1 MNGLQYALD
10 LIDRSFSSGI
20 SRARDETRSLDNAV
34 NTTNSGIGRLRNT
47 GQSVFG
53 SIATYAKTAGVAILA
68 ALSVGAVISFGKEIT
83 GITSKFE
90 GMENAIVF
98 ASGQEGAK
106 NMAFLDTTIKDLNLN
121 MESSYKGFQTL
132 TGSLKGTA
140 LEGQA
145 TRDIFEAVGIAAS
158 VMNLSAEQ
166 SEGAFLALSQMA
178 SKGKVSAEE
187 LRGQLGERIPGALG
201 IAARSMGMTQAQFNE
216 MLDSGKIMAE
226 DFLPKFSKEL
236 KNTFEGGLPAAMNS
250 MQSAINRQENALM
263 QFKLKTGEAFRP
275 LIIGVLDAGN
285 FLFGFLS
292 DMMNYTQPVKK
303 ALSAVA
309 EAFQPIIDAIK
320 NNGFIKLSGDTN
332 FAKLAMEGISGV
344 IRFLTPL
351 LELLFKIIGGV
362 ESAFNY
368 VRKALIENSMA
379 MYESGN
385 MAQFLSNIIG
395 ILTWVWELIAPAV
408 SYAGEILGV
417 VIGVVFKAVD
427 AILGVINAVLEWGKK
442 TVWVQRLLNAL
453 VGVVHSVF
461 KSIKDMA
468 VNILGGV
475 GDLLVGIFTLDTDK
489 IRSALS
495 KGFGAVKDT
504 AKLVPNIVKGAYE
517 GWNKELEK
525 PVQKAVKITT
535 QNKVITPAGIPPSSG
550 LATPGGKPATAL
562 DSQAG
567 GNIKGKKD
575 KTKNAL
581 SGTGTGGDGKKMIF
595 NIQSFVKELT
605 IKTTN
610 IKENPQEIKKI
621 LEQIFNEMIADIEIR
636 ANA

>member
-10 LIDRSFSSGI
+10 LIDRTFSGGI
-20 SRARDETRSLDNAV
+20 SRARNETRGLDNAV
-34 NTTNSGIGRLRNT
+34 NSANNGIGRLRGT
-47 GQSVFG
+47 GQNTFS
-53 SIATYAKTAGVAILA
+53 SLAQYAKTAGIAILA
-68 ALSVGAVISFGKEIT
+68 ALSVGAVINFGKEIT

-106 NMAFLDTTIKDLNLN
+106 NMSFLDTTIKDLNLN

-250 MQSAINRQENALM
+250 MQSAINRQENALT
-263 QFKLKTGEAFRP
+263 QFKLKTGETFRP

-292 DMMNYTQPVKK
+292 DMMNYTEPVRN
-303 ALSAVA
+303 ALSGVA
-309 EAFQPIIDAIK
+309 EAFGPVLNAIK
-320 NNGFIKLSGDTN
+320 NNGFIQFSGDAN
-332 FAKLAMEGISGV
+332 FAKLAMEGIAGV

-368 VRKALIENSMA
+368 VRKALMENITA

-385 MAQFLSNIIG
+385 VAQFLSNIIG
-395 ILTWVWELIAPAV
+395 VLTWVWELVAPAI

-442 TVWVQRLLNAL
+442 TVWVQRLLQSF

-461 KSIKDMA
+461 KSIKDIA

-489 IRSALS
+489 IKSALS
-495 KGFGAVKDT
+495 KGFNAVKDT
-504 AKLVPNIVKGAYE
+504 GLMIPKAMKGAYE

-525 PVQKAVKITT
+525 PINKAVKITT
-535 QNKVITPAGIPPSSG
+535 QNKVTTPAGVYPSAG
-550 LATPGGKPATAL
+550 LASPGGKPSAAL
-562 DSQAG
+562 DPARG
-567 GNIKGKKD
+567 KDVKGKKD
-575 KTKNAL
+575 KSRNSL
-581 SGTGTGGDGKKMIF
+581 SGTGTGGEGKKMIF

-605 IKTTN
+605 IQTTTL
-610 IKENPQEIKKI
+610 KENPQEIRRI

>member
-10 LIDRSFSSGI
+10 LIDRSFSGGI
-20 SRARDETRSLDNAV
+20 NRARNETRGLDNAI
-34 NTTNSGIGRLRNT
+34 NSTNNGIGRLRNT
-47 GQSVFG
+47 GQNTFS
-53 SIATYAKTAGVAILA
+53 SLAKYAKTAGIAIIA
-68 ALSVGAVISFGKEIT
+68 ALSVGAVINFGKEIT

-98 ASGQEGAK
+98 ASGQQGAK

-140 LEGQA
+140 LEGQGA
-145 TRDIFEAVGIAAS
+145 RDIFEAVGIAAS

-166 SEGAFLALSQMA
+166 SEGAFLAISQIA

-187 LRGQLGERIPGALG
+187 LRGQLGERLPGALA
-201 IAARSMGMTQAQFNE
+201 IASRAMGMTQVQFNE

-250 MQSAINRQENALM
+250 MQSAINRQENALT
-263 QFKLKTGEAFRP
+263 QFKLKTGETFRP

-285 FLFGFLS
+285 FLFGFLAN
-292 DMMNYTQPVKK
+292 MMNYTEPVTN
-303 ALSAVA
+303 ALSGVA
-309 EAFQPIIDAIK
+309 EAFQPVVDAIR
-320 NNGFIKLSGDTN
+320 NNGFIQFSGDTN
-332 FAKLAMEGISGV
+332 FAKMAMEGIAGM

-351 LELLFKIIGGV
+351 FELIGKIIAGV
-362 ESAFNY
+362 QTALNY
-368 VRKALIENSMA
+368 VRIALVDNIKA

-385 MAQFLSNIIG
+385 VAQFLSNVMG
-395 ILTWVWELIAPAV
+395 ILTWVWELIAPAI
-408 SYAGEILGV
+408 SYVGEILGA

-427 AILGVINAVLEWGKK
+427 AILGVINALLEWGKK

-461 KSIKDMA
+461 KSIKDIA
-468 VNILGGV
+468 INTLGGV

-489 IRSALS
+489 IKSGLS
-495 KGFGAVKDT
+495 KGFNAVKDT
-504 AKLVPNIVKGAYE
+504 AKLVPNAVKGAYD

-525 PVQKAVKITT
+525 PISKAVKITT
-535 QNKVITPAGIPPSSG
+535 QNKVITPAGVPPPSG
-550 LATPGGKPATAL
+550 LAAPGGKPSAAL
-562 DSQAG
+562 EPQAG
-567 GNIKGKKD
+567 GNAKGKKD
-575 KTKNAL
+575 IAKNSL

-610 IKENPQEIKKI
+610 IKENPQEIRKI

>member
-10 LIDRSFSSGI
+10 LIDRSFSNGI
-20 SRARDETRSLDNAV
+20 SRARNETRGLDNAV
-34 NTTNSGIGRLRNT
+34 NTANSGIGRLRNT
-47 GQSVFG
+47 GQSTF
-53 SIATYAKTAGVAILA
+53 SSLAQYARTAGIAILA
-68 ALSVGAVISFGKEIT
+68 ALSLGALTSFGKEIT

-98 ASGQEGAK
+98 ASSQQGAK

-201 IAARSMGMTQAQFNE
+201 IAARAMGMTQAQFNQ

-250 MQSAINRQENALM
+250 MQSAINRQENALT
-263 QFKLKTGEAFRP
+263 QFKLKTGETFRP

-285 FLFGFLS
+285 YLFGFLS
-292 DMMNYTQPVKK
+292 EMMNYTEPVKN
-303 ALSAVA
+303 ALSGVA
-309 EAFQPIIDAIK
+309 EAFQPVIDAIR
-320 NNGFIKLSGDTN
+320 NSGFPKLSGETN
-332 FAKLAMEGISGV
+332 FAKLAMEGIAGV

-362 ESAFNY
+362 ETAFND
-368 VRKALIENSMA
+368 VRKALMENITA

-385 MAQFLSNIIG
+385 VTQLLSNVTG
-395 ILTWVWELIAPAV
+395 VLTRVWELIAPAV
-408 SYAGEILGV
+408 QYAGEILGGA
-417 VIGVVFKAVD
+417 IGVILKAVD
-427 AILGVINAVLEWGKK
+427 AIFGIINALYAWEKK
-442 TVWVQRLLNAL
+442 ITVIQRVLNAFT
-453 VGVVHSVF
+453 GNVHSVF
-461 KSIKDMA
+461 KSIRDIA

-489 IRSALS
+489 IKSALS
-495 KGFGAVKDT
+495 KGFNVIKETGI
-504 AKLVPNIVKGAYE
+504 LIPNAMKGAYE

-525 PVQKAVKITT
+525 PVKKAVKITT
-535 QNKVITPAGIPPSSG
+535 QNKITAAAGIPPPSG
-550 LATPGGKPATAL
+550 LASPVGKPAAAL
-562 DSQAG
+562 DPQNG
-567 GNIKGKKD
+567 GNAKGKKD
-575 KTKNAL
+575 KAKNSL
-581 SGTGTGGDGKKMIF
+581 SGAGTGGDGKKMIF

-610 IKENPQEIKKI
+610 IKENPQEIRKI

>member
-20 SRARDETRSLDNAV
+20 GRARNETRGLDDAV
-34 NTTNSGIGRLRNT
+34 NNTNRGIGRLRNT
-47 GQSVFG
+47 GQTAFS
-53 SIATYAKTAGVAILA
+53 SIAQYAKTAGLAILA
-68 ALSVGAVISFGKEIT
+68 ALSVGAVISFGKEVT
-83 GITSKFE
+83 GIASKFE

-98 ASGQEGAK
+98 ASGQQGAK

-201 IAARSMGMTQAQFNE
+201 IAARAMGMTQAQFNE

-250 MQSAINRQENALM
+250 MQSAINRQENALT
-263 QFKLKTGEAFRP
+263 QFKLKTGETFRP
-275 LIIGVLDAGN
+275 LIIGALDAGN
-285 FLFGFLS
+285 YLFSFLA
-292 DMMNYTQPVKK
+292 DMMNYTEPVKN
-303 ALSAVA
+303 ALSEVAV
-309 EAFQPIIDAIK
+309 AFQPVIDAFK
-320 NNGFIKLSGDTN
+320 NNGLIQFSDDTN
-332 FAKLAMEGISGV
+332 YAQLAMEGIAWV

-368 VRKALIENSMA
+368 VRAALMENITA
-379 MYESGN
+379 MSESGN

-395 ILTWVWELIAPAV
+395 ILTWVWELLSPAI

-417 VIGVVFKAVD
+417 AIGVVLQAVD
-427 AILGVINAVLEWGKK
+427 AILGVINAVIEWGKK
-442 TVWVQRLLNAL
+442 TEWIQRLLGSWA
-453 VGVVHSVF
+453 GMIRSVF
-461 KSIKDMA
+461 KSIKEMA
-468 VNILGGV
+468 INILGGV

-489 IRSALS
+489 IKSALL
-495 KGFGAVKDT
+495 KGFGVVKET
-504 AKLVPNIVKGAYE
+504 AMLIPNAIKGAYE

-525 PVQKAVKITT
+525 PVKKAVKVTT
-535 QNKVITPAGIPPSSG
+535 KNEDKASGAPPPSG
-550 LATPGGKPATAL
+550 LVPPGGKPGAAL
-562 DSQAG
+562 SPAG
-567 GNIKGKKD
+567 GDPKDKKD
-575 KTKNAL
+575 KTRNSL
-581 SGTGTGGDGKKMIF
+581 SGSGNGGEGKKMIF

-605 IKTTN
+605 IKTTT
-610 IKENPQEIKKI
+610 IKDNPQEIKRA
-621 LEQIFNEMIADIEIR
+621 LEQIFNEVLADIEIR

>member
-20 SRARDETRSLDNAV
+20 SRARNETRGLDNAV
-34 NTTNSGIGRLRNT
+34 NTTNSGIGRLRST
-47 GQSVFG
+47 GQSAF
-53 SIATYAKTAGVAILA
+53 SSLAQYAKTAGIAILA
-68 ALSVGAVISFGKEIT
+68 ALSVGAIINFGKEIT
-83 GITSKFE
+83 GITSRFE
-90 GMENAIVF
+90 GLENAIVF
-98 ASGQEGAK
+98 ASGQQGAK

-201 IAARSMGMTQAQFNE
+201 IAARAMGMTQAQFNE

-250 MQSAINRQENALM
+250 MQSAINRQENALT
-263 QFKLKTGEAFRP
+263 QFKLKTGETFRP

-285 FLFGFLS
+285 FLFSFLS
-292 DMMNYTQPVKK
+292 DMMGYTEPVKN
-303 ALSAVA
+303 ALMGVA
-309 EAFQPIIDAIK
+309 DAFQPVMDAIK
-320 NNGFIKLSGDTN
+320 NNGFIQFSGDTN
-332 FAKLAMEGISGV
+332 FARLAMEGVAGV

-368 VRKALIENSMA
+368 VRKALMENITA

-385 MAQFLSNIIG
+385 TAQFLSNIIG
-395 ILTWVWELIAPAV
+395 ILTWVWELLAPAI

-427 AILGVINAVLEWGKK
+427 AILGIINAVVEWGKK
-442 TVWVQRLLNAL
+442 TIWIQRLLNAWI
-453 VGVVHSVF
+453 GVVHSVF

-468 VNILGGV
+468 VTILGGV

-489 IRSALS
+489 IKSAFS
-495 KGFGAVKDT
+495 KGFNVVKDT
-504 AKLVPNIVKGAYE
+504 AKLIPNAVRGAYD

-525 PVQKAVKITT
+525 PIKKTVKLTT
-535 QNKVITPAGIPPSSG
+535 KNEVMVAGVSPSAGLASPGGRPSSA
-550 LATPGGKPATAL
+550 LAPA
-562 DSQAG
+562 AG
-567 GNIKGKKD
+567 GDAKD
-575 KTKNAL
+575 KNKNSL
-581 SGTGTGGDGKKMIF
+581 SPAGTGGDGKKMIF

-605 IKTTN
+605 IQTTTL
-610 IKENPQEIKKI
+610 KENPQEIRRI

>member
-20 SRARDETRSLDNAV
+20 ARARSETRGLDDAV
-34 NTTNSGIGRLRNT
+34 NSTNRGIGRLRGT
-47 GQSVFG
+47 GQSAFS
-53 SIATYAKTAGVAILA
+53 SIAQYAKTAGLAILA
-68 ALSVGAVISFGKEIT
+68 ALSVGAVISFGKELT
-83 GITSKFE
+83 GIAARFE

-106 NMAFLDTTIKDLNLN
+106 NMEFLDTTIKDLNLN

-201 IAARSMGMTQAQFNE
+201 IAARAMGMTQAQFNE

-250 MQSAINRQENALM
+250 MQSAINRQENALTE
-263 QFKLKTGEAFRP
+263 FKLKTAETFRP
-275 LIIGVLDAGN
+275 LIIGVLEAGN
-285 FLFGFLS
+285 YLFSFLS
-292 DMMNYTQPVKK
+292 DMMNYTEPVKDAFLGV
-303 ALSAVA
+303 AL
-309 EAFQPIIDAIK
+309 AFQPVMNAIR
-320 NNGFIKLSGDTN
+320 NNGLIQFSDDTN
-332 FAKLAMEGISGV
+332 LAKLAMEGIAGV

-368 VRKALIENSMA
+368 VRKALMENITA

-385 MAQFLSNIIG
+385 VAQFLSGIIG
-395 ILTWVWELIAPAV
+395 ILTWVWELLSPAIG
-408 SYAGEILGV
+408 YAGEILGV
-417 VIGVVFKAVD
+417 VIGVVLQSID
-427 AILGVINAVLEWGKK
+427 AILGVINALLEWGKK
-442 TVWVQRLLNAL
+442 TVWIQRLLSAWA
-453 VGVVHSVF
+453 GMVHSVF
-461 KSIKDMA
+461 KSIKEMA

-489 IRSALS
+489 IKSALS
-495 KGFGAVKDT
+495 KGFGAVKET
-504 AKLVPNIVKGAYE
+504 AKLIPLAVRGAYD

-525 PVQKAVKITT
+525 PVKKAVKITT
-535 QNKVITPAGIPPSSG
+535 KNQVVTGSGIPASSLAAPDAKPSSALSPAGGS
-550 LATPGGKPATAL
+550 
-562 DSQAG
+562 DSK
-567 GNIKGKKD
+567 NKKD
-575 KTKNAL
+575 KPNNSL
-581 SGTGTGGDGKKMIF
+581 SGSGNGGDGKKMVF

-610 IKENPQEIKKI
+610 IKESPQEIRKI
-621 LEQIFNEMIADIEIR
+621 LEQIFNETLADIEIR
-636 ANA
+636 GNA

>member
-20 SRARDETRSLDNAV
+20 SRARNETRGLDDAV
-34 NTTNSGIGRLRNT
+34 NNTNRGIGRLRNT
-47 GQSVFG
+47 GQSTF
-53 SIATYAKTAGVAILA
+53 SNLASYAKTAGIAILA
-68 ALSVGAVISFGKEIT
+68 ALSVGAIINFGREIT
-83 GITSKFE
+83 AITSKFE

-98 ASGQEGAK
+98 ASGQEGAQ
-106 NMAFLDTTIKDLNLN
+106 NIAFLDTTIKDLNLN

-132 TGSLKGTA
+132 AGSLKGTA
-140 LEGQA
+140 LEGQG

-201 IAARSMGMTQAQFNE
+201 IASRAMGMTQVQFNE
-216 MLDSGKIMAE
+216 LLESGKLMAE

-250 MQSAINRQENALM
+250 MQSAINRQENALT
-263 QFKLKTGEAFRP
+263 QFKLKTGETFRP

-292 DMMNYTQPVKK
+292 DMMNYTQPVKN
-303 ALSAVA
+303 ALSGVA
-309 EAFQPIIDAIK
+309 DAFRPVLDAIK
-320 NNGFIKLSGDTN
+320 NNGFISFSGDTSL
-332 FAKLAMEGISGV
+332 ARLAMEGIAGV

-368 VRKALIENSMA
+368 VRKALMENITA

-385 MAQFLSNIIG
+385 VAQFLSNIIG

-427 AILGVINAVLEWGKK
+427 AILGVINAILEWGKK
-442 TVWVQRLLNAL
+442 TLWVQRLLNAF
-453 VGVVHSVF
+453 VGIVHSVF
-461 KSIKDMA
+461 NSIKNVA
-468 VNILGGV
+468 VNILGSV
-475 GDLLVGIFTLDTDK
+475 GDLIVGIFTLDLDK
-489 IRSALS
+489 IKSALS

-504 AKLVPNIVKGAYE
+504 AKLIPGVVQGAYD

-525 PVQKAVKITT
+525 PIKKDIKITT
-535 QNKVITPAGIPPSSG
+535 QNKVTASAGAPPPAGLAPPG
-550 LATPGGKPATAL
+550 AKPAEAL
-562 DSQAG
+562 AG
-567 GNIKGKKD
+567 AGDGNTKGKKD
-575 KTKNAL
+575 KSKNSL

-621 LEQIFNEMIADIEIR
+621 LEQIFSEMIADIEIR

>member
-20 SRARDETRSLDNAV
+20 ARARNETRGLDDAV
-34 NTTNSGIGRLRNT
+34 NNTNRGIGRLRST
-47 GQSVFG
+47 GQTAFS
-53 SIATYAKTAGVAILA
+53 SIAQYAKTAGLAILA
-68 ALSVGAVISFGKEIT
+68 ALSVGAIISFGKEIT
-83 GITSKFE
+83 GIASKFE

-201 IAARSMGMTQAQFNE
+201 IAARAMGMTQAQFNQ

-250 MQSAINRQENALM
+250 MQSAINRQENALT
-263 QFKLKTGEAFRP
+263 QFKLKAGETFRP
-275 LIIGVLDAGN
+275 LIIGALEAGN
-285 FLFGFLS
+285 YLFSFLA
-292 DMMNYTQPVKK
+292 DMMNYTEPVKN
-303 ALSAVA
+303 ALSEVAV
-309 EAFQPIIDAIK
+309 AFQPVIDAFK
-320 NNGFIKLSGDTN
+320 NNGLIQFSSDTN
-332 FAKLAMEGISGV
+332 YAQLAMEGIAWV

-368 VRKALIENSMA
+368 VRAALMENITA

-385 MAQFLSNIIG
+385 TAQFLSNIIG
-395 ILTWVWELIAPAV
+395 ILTWVWELLSPAV
-408 SYAGEILGV
+408 GYAGEILGV
-417 VIGVVFKAVD
+417 AIGVVLKAVD
-427 AILGVINAVLEWGKK
+427 AILGIINAVIEWGRK
-442 TVWVQRLLNAL
+442 TVWIQRLLGAWS
-453 VGVVHSVF
+453 GMIHSIF
-461 KSIKDMA
+461 KSIKEMA
-468 VNILGGV
+468 INILGGV

-489 IRSALS
+489 IKSALS
-495 KGFGAVKDT
+495 KGFSAIKET
-504 AKLVPNIVKGAYE
+504 AKLVPLAVKGAYD

-525 PVQKAVKITT
+525 PVKKAVKITT
-535 QNKVITPAGIPPSSG
+535 KNETVTTPGAPFSA
-550 LATPGGKPATAL
+550 LAAPGGKPSSAL
-562 DSQAG
+562 AG
-567 GNIKGKKD
+567 SGAEGKNKKD
-575 KTKNAL
+575 KIKNSL
-581 SGTGTGGDGKKMIF
+581 SGSSVGGEGKKMIF

-610 IKENPQEIKKI
+610 IKESPQEIRKVI
-621 LEQIFNEMIADIEIR
+621 EQIFNETLADIEIR

>member
-10 LIDRSFSSGI
+10 LIDRSFSNGI
-20 SRARDETRSLDNAV
+20 SRARNETRGLDNAV
-34 NTTNSGIGRLRNT
+34 NTTNNGIGRLRNT
-47 GQSVFG
+47 GQSTF
-53 SIATYAKTAGVAILA
+53 SSLAQYAKTAGIAILA
-68 ALSVGAVISFGKEIT
+68 ALSVGAVINFGKEIT

-201 IAARSMGMTQAQFNE
+201 IAARAMGMTQAQFNE

-250 MQSAINRQENALM
+250 MQSAINRQENALT
-263 QFKLKTGEAFRP
+263 QFKLKTGETFRP

-285 FLFGFLS
+285 YLFGFLS
-292 DMMNYTQPVKK
+292 DMMNYTEPVKN
-303 ALSAVA
+303 ALSGVE
-309 EAFQPIIDAIK
+309 EAFQPVIDAIR
-320 NNGFIKLSGDTN
+320 NNGFIQLSGDTN
-332 FAKLAMEGISGV
+332 FAKLAMEGIAGV

-351 LELLFKIIGGV
+351 LEILFKIIGGV
-362 ESAFNY
+362 ETAFNY
-368 VRKALIENSMA
+368 VRKALMENITA

-385 MAQFLSNIIG
+385 VAQFLSNVLG
-395 ILTWVWELIAPAV
+395 VLTWVWELIAPAIGYV
-408 SYAGEILGV
+408 GEILGV
-417 VIGVVFKAVD
+417 VIGVVFKSVD
-427 AILGVINAVLEWGKK
+427 AILGIINALYEWGRK
-442 TVWVQRLLNAL
+442 TVWIQRLLNTFA
-453 VGVVHSVF
+453 GAVHAIF
-461 KSIKDMA
+461 KSIRNIA
-468 VNILGGV
+468 VNILSGV
-475 GDLLVGIFTLDTDK
+475 GDLLVGIFTLDTNK
-489 IRSALS
+489 IKSALS
-495 KGFGAVKDT
+495 KGFNVIKDT
-504 AKLVPNIVKGAYE
+504 GTLIPNAMKGAYE

-525 PVQKAVKITT
+525 PIKKAVKVTT
-535 QNKVITPAGIPPSSG
+535 KNEVTVAGTTPPTGLMPSGSKPSAA
-550 LATPGGKPATAL
+550 LAASTGADGKA
-562 DSQAG
+562 
-567 GNIKGKKD
+567 KKD
-575 KTKNAL
+575 KTKNSL
-581 SGTGTGGDGKKMIF
+581 SGSGFGGDGKKMIF

-605 IKTTN
+605 IQTTTL
-610 IKENPQEIKKI
+610 KENPQEIRRI

>member
-20 SRARDETRSLDNAV
+20 GRARSETRGLDDAV
-34 NTTNSGIGRLRNT
+34 NNTNRGIGRLRST
-47 GQSVFG
+47 GQTAFS
-53 SIATYAKTAGVAILA
+53 SIAQYAKTAGLAILA

-83 GITSKFE
+83 GIAARFE
-90 GMENAIVF
+90 GMQNAIVF
-98 ASGQEGAK
+98 ASGQEGAR
-106 NMAFLDTTIKDLNLN
+106 NMTFLDTTIKDLNLN

-201 IAARSMGMTQAQFNE
+201 IAARAMGMTQAQFNE

-250 MQSAINRQENALM
+250 MQSAINRQENALT
-263 QFKLKTGEAFRP
+263 QFKLKSGEAFRP

-285 FLFGFLS
+285 FLFSFLA
-292 DMMNYTQPVKK
+292 DLLKYTQPVKN
-303 ALSAVA
+303 ALSGVA
-309 EAFQPIIDAIK
+309 EAFTPVLDAFK
-320 NNGFIKLSGDTN
+320 DNSFFQFSNDTN
-332 FAKLAMEGISGV
+332 FAKMAMEGFAGV
-344 IRFLTPL
+344 IQFLTPL

-368 VRKALIENSMA
+368 VRAALMENITA

-385 MAQFLSNIIG
+385 VAQFLSNIIG
-395 ILTWVWELIAPAV
+395 ILTWVWELISPAIG
-408 SYAGEILGV
+408 YAGEILGV
-417 VIGVVFKAVD
+417 VIGVVLKAID
-427 AILGVINAVLEWGKK
+427 AILGVINAILEWGKK
-442 TVWVQRLLNAL
+442 TEWIQRLLGAWA
-453 VGVVHSVF
+453 GMIKSIF

-468 VNILGGV
+468 INILGGV

-489 IRSALS
+489 IKSALS
-495 KGFGAVKDT
+495 KGFGAIKET
-504 AKLVPNIVKGAYE
+504 AKLIPLAVRGAYD

-525 PVQKAVKITT
+525 PVKKAVKITT
-535 QNKVITPAGIPPSSG
+535 KNETATPPASG
-550 LATPGGKPATAL
+550 LTAPGGKPSAAL
-562 DSQAG
+562 SPSAG
-567 GNIKGKKD
+567 SDEKNKKD
-575 KTKNAL
+575 KAKNSL
-581 SGTGTGGDGKKMIF
+581 SGSGTAGDGKKMIF

-610 IKENPQEIKKI
+610 IKENPQEIRKI
-621 LEQIFNEMIADIEIR
+621 IEQIFNETLADIEIR